1 MTQRK
6 ITVIPIDHQYR
17 LAADEHGWM
26 IQVQRGRNGKKEW
39 ESRWYFTGIEGAIG
53 WLGEMLVRVSGT
65 QTLPEALQEVDRIAT
80 RLSQALTPKIDVDL
94 SAHKGGGNGE

>member
-1 MTQRK
+1 MNK
-6 ITVIPIDHQYR
+6 KELTVIPIDHRYR

-80 RLSQALTPKIDVDL
+80 RLSQALTPRIKDEE
-94 SAHKGGGNGE
+94 SGHE